1 MKKQTKTFNPW
12 TNFERAYQIALLG
25 NFQICPVSTEPIHE
39 DFNRAVNSCNLL
51 NIFTPNFSGA
61 LIVEL
66 VRPQIEPSGAF
77 PEITVNWQH
86 AINAQAN
93 ALPTEHHNNTHETL
107 MKTAQ
112 NRAGLSMCAITDA
125 YKIAATIAQ
134 LDNSP
139 VIRLEHVAEAI
150 HYKIIS
156 KEDISLYYVLSEP
169 DHVFINEAKIP
180 LFCLSPENKPGFLA
194 AIQNHK

>member
-1 MKKQTKTFNPW
+1 MKKQQKTFNPW

-51 NIFTPNFSGA
+51 NIFTPDFSGS

-66 VRPQIEPSGAF
+66 VRPQIEPLGSF
-77 PEITVNWQH
+77 PEITVNYQKALDAH
-86 AINAQAN
+86 ANK
-93 ALPTEHHNNTHETL
+93 LPTEHYSGAHETL
-107 MKTAQ
+107 IKTAQ
-112 NRAGLSMCAITDA
+112 NKAGLSLCEIQDA
-125 YKIAATIAQ
+125 YKIAAVIAQ
-134 LDNSP
+134 LDNSL

-150 HYKIIS
+150 HYKIIE
-156 KEDISLYYVLSEP
+156 KDIFYYVLSEP
-169 DHVFINEAKIP
+169 DHVFLNEAKIP
-180 LFCLSPENKPGFLA
+180 LFCLSPENKPGFIA

>member
-1 MKKQTKTFNPW
+1 MKQQQKTFNPW

-25 NFQICPVSTEPIHE
+25 GFKICPVSAEPIHE
-39 DFNRAVNSCNLL
+39 DFNRAVESCNLL
-51 NIFTPNFSGA
+51 NIFTPEFSGS

-66 VRPQIEPSGAF
+66 VRPQIEPLGSF
-77 PEITVNWQH
+77 PEITVNWKY
-86 AINAQAN
+86 AVNARAN
-93 ALPTEHHNNTHETL
+93 ELPTEHYSSAHEPL
-107 MKTAQ
+107 MKAAQ
-112 NRAGLSMCAITDA
+112 DKGGLSLCDIQDA

-150 HYKIIS
+150 HYKIIE
-156 KEDISLYYVLSEP
+156 KDIFYYVLSEP
-169 DHVFINEAKIP
+169 DHVFINGAKIP
-180 LFCLSPENKPGFLA
+180 LFCLSPENKPGFIA